1 MFGCT
6 GPVKGCAR
14 RWSRIWGRINA
25 EQINSSFGEAV
36 RKVALDRLRDEP
48 SRMEAPCM
56 NLLPPDWTSNGLT
69 CRTVAQQSSAYLDE
83 TLPAHM
89 KLRMASHLSTCSNC
103 RLYVRQITLVRD
115 AVVR

>member
-1 MFGCT
+1 
-6 GPVKGCAR
+6 
-14 RWSRIWGRINA
+14 
-25 EQINSSFGEAV
+25 
-36 RKVALDRLRDEP
+36 
-48 SRMEAPCM
+48 M

-115 AVVR
+115 AVVRLPRCQPSSVQLRVLRQRFTARYTH